1 MRLSLFPFPS
11 ISFSITLQVNVI
23 VDPFFNTLEFFP
35 SIIAPLKGESIS
47 ITSTSSVE
55 KEIFDQ
61 YTRTC
66 CLYSHCCCCCC
77 FFQSQKKR
85 RRQRREIFAWIF
97 NEAKKS
103 SPLTIKFIFNFIF
116 GSVLIWHSYS
126 PWSSILTFVMTRLQS
141 VASTLFSWLTL
152 NLVSAVNVAKPA
164 VKIVVSELRIQN
176 TNLSSKFS
184 MRHDKMTVD
193 PSITET
199 DDGTFRKCGWRE
211 ELSSDEDA

>member
-1 MRLSLFPFPS
+1 MRLAFPSLPS

-23 VDPFFNTLEFFP
+23 VDPFFNTLKFFP

-47 ITSTSSVE
+47 ITSTSSA
-55 KEIFDQ
+55 KKIFSIN
-61 YTRTC
+61 TRTC
-66 CLYSHCCCCCC
+66 CLLNLTRSPC
-77 FFQSQKKR
+77 QKSR
-85 RRQRREIFAWIF
+85 RWWQKVEKIFTWIF
-97 NEAKKS
+97 NEEKRKKV

-152 NLVSAVNVAKPA
+152 NLVSAVKVVKPA

-184 MRHDKMTVD
+184 IRHDKMTVD

-199 DDGTFRKCGWRE
+199 DEGTFRKYGYRTK
-211 ELSSDEDA
+211 LSSDEDV